1 MFNRDKAISEL
12 ISLYMDEIQYD
23 QAYLQDILVKGF
35 IGFDNM
41 TDEQLMEELS
51 DRDVSYLF
59 GE

>member
-59 GE
+59 EE